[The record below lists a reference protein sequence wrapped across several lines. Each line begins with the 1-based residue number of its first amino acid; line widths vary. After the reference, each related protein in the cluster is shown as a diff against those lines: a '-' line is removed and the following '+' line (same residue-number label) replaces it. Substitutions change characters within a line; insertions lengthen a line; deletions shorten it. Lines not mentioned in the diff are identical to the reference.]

1 MIDNQVW
8 LSNKNIFFLMFKATF
23 RYILMIMCYI
33 TKCKEEYEKNK
44 IKVII
49 IRELIKVK
57 LSYIY
62 K

>member
-1 MIDNQVW
+1 
-8 LSNKNIFFLMFKATF
+8 
-23 RYILMIMCYI
+23 MCYI

-49 IRELIKVK
+49 IRELIEVK